1 MNAVGLD
8 PVSQWQILHRVAQ
21 SQHHSQP
28 LSAGKGCQCQ
38 CQLFPPGIIIMT
50 DQNSRPRRQHLGCLK
65 RGPTLWISHQNH
77 RRHSAAGRKRGM
89 IAACLGIEPEKTVC

>member
-1 MNAVGLD
+1 MGRRRNNTSGLAPTPLPEPGQSPSFQNRLGQMNPVSPD

-28 LSAGKGCQCQ
+28 PSAGKGCQCQ

-50 DQNSRPRRQHLGCLK
+50 DQNSRPRR
-65 RGPTLWISHQNH
+65 
-77 RRHSAAGRKRGM
+77 
-89 IAACLGIEPEKTVC
+89 